1 MPSLLPVLSVFQS
14 TLPLRGATTYR
25 QFHGRPYPISIH
37 TPLAGSDRQ
46 ILRSSTSC
54 GISIHTP
61 LAGSDRASS
70 RFEVRRAY
78 FNPHSPCG
86 ERLADSTPS
95 KTSMT
100 HFNPHSPCGER
111 HDTVRHVDFINVI
124 SIHTP
129 LAGSDALTRPTAACS
144 YVISIHTPLAGS
156 DIGIIRIRLQRLYIS
171 IHTPLAGSDYATRQ
185 ANWANE
191 FQSTLPLRG
200 ATQRLPRCDHI
211 RRISIHTPLAGSDH
225 ATSTSKGNVQYFNP
239 HSPCGERHD
248 NNVFQGAISL
258 FQSTPPLRGATR
270 QPSNQ
275 PNEGKFQ
282 STPPLRGATDFVTCA
297 VAYLKISIHTPLAGS
312 DTPPDPHVVPTMTFQ
327 STPPLRGATRVL
339 APCRAVATISIHT
352 PLAGS
357 DSVRVAV
364 RPAVG
369 ISIHT
374 PLAGSDFA
382 GF

>member
-1 MPSLLPVLSVFQS
+1 MIHVYFNPHSPCGERHAARDSRFEQVISIHTPLAGSDEYTLSSSS
-14 TLPLRGATTYR
+14 TEPISIHTPLAGSDAHEVTYLVVVVISIHTPLAGSDAPDCNR
-25 QFHGRPYPISIH
+25 SGTESYFNPHSPCGERLAHAELHNRLVISIHTPLAGSDPHRAQRVAADPISIH

-129 LAGSDALTRPTAACS
+129 LAGSDS
-144 YVISIHTPLAGS
+144 G
-156 DIGIIRIRLQRLYIS
+156 
-171 IHTPLAGSDYATRQ
+171 
-185 ANWANE
+185 
-191 FQSTLPLRG
+191 LP
-200 ATQRLPRCDHI
+200 
-211 RRISIHTPLAGSDH
+211 
-225 ATSTSKGNVQYFNP
+225 K
-239 HSPCGERHD
+239 SPND
-248 NNVFQGAISL
+248 
-258 FQSTPPLRGATR
+258 
-270 QPSNQ
+270 
-275 PNEGKFQ
+275 
-282 STPPLRGATDFVTCA
+282 D
-297 VAYLKISIHTPLAGS
+297 
-312 DTPPDPHVVPTMTFQ
+312 D
-327 STPPLRGATRVL
+327 
-339 APCRAVATISIHT
+339 
-352 PLAGS
+352 
-357 DSVRVAV
+357 
-364 RPAVG
+364 

-374 PLAGSDFA
+374 PLAGSDFTRLSRSCA
-382 GF
+382 SQ

>member
-1 MPSLLPVLSVFQS
+1 MRFQSTLPLRGATQSEHRGLRIRNFNPHSPCGERPVVPSLLPVLSVFQS

-129 LAGSDALTRPTAACS
+129 LAGSDS
-144 YVISIHTPLAGS
+144 ISTG
-156 DIGIIRIRLQRLYIS
+156 
-171 IHTPLAGSDYATRQ
+171 
-185 ANWANE
+185 
-191 FQSTLPLRG
+191 
-200 ATQRLPRCDHI
+200 
-211 RRISIHTPLAGSDH
+211 
-225 ATSTSKGNVQYFNP
+225 
-239 HSPCGERHD
+239 
-248 NNVFQGAISL
+248 
-258 FQSTPPLRGATR
+258 
-270 QPSNQ
+270 
-275 PNEGKFQ
+275 
-282 STPPLRGATDFVTCA
+282 
-297 VAYLKISIHTPLAGS
+297 
-312 DTPPDPHVVPTMTFQ
+312 
-327 STPPLRGATRVL
+327 
-339 APCRAVATISIHT
+339 
-352 PLAGS
+352 
-357 DSVRVAV
+357 
-364 RPAVG
+364 
-369 ISIHT
+369 
-374 PLAGSDFA
+374 
-382 GF
+382 